1 MPVFVYKAADRQG
14 RTIGGVMEAAD
25 ASAVV
30 ERLHREEYFPIEVA
44 PQTERRAFWPALGYG
59 RIRHRELL
67 AFTQQLATLLEA
79 GVPLD
84 RALSVLQEVVAT
96 PGLKAMVVDL
106 LRSVQGGASLSEA
119 LAKHHPRPFSRLYI
133 NMVRA
138 GEKGGVLEVTLRRLA
153 EFLEAAQEFRE
164 AIISALIYPALL
176 TSVGG
181 AAVVFLLTFVI
192 PRFAEIFA
200 DLGQAIPLSTQI
212 LLTVSQTLTSYWWV
226 LAVLTVGALLG
237 VRMILATREG
247 RLAWDRACLRL
258 PLVGEVVLELEVSR
272 FARTLGTLLR
282 SGVPVLAALEV
293 VREMLGNQLL
303 AQAVEALSE
312 GVKRGAGLSASM
324 GQSAVFPALALHMV
338 RVGEETG
345 RLEEMLLKVAETFEA
360 NVRRAVKRFIGLLEP
375 SVVLTMGLLV
385 GFIVV
390 AMLMAI
396 FSLNEIPL

>member
-106 LRSVQGGASLSEA
+106 LRSVQSGASLSEA

-226 LAVLTVGALLG
+226 LAVLAVGALLG